1 MLYIVLVTRL
11 FTLSTMSCPFRS
23 MNTVMD
29 DNKTLTLINGDRIAM
44 SKYMSLVFEVQ
55 DLAVASPATVSRA
68 GMIYLDVDDLGY
80 RPYVESWLARSYET
94 PEDRDLVRAVSRTVC
109 SIH

>member
-1 MLYIVLVTRL
+1 
-11 FTLSTMSCPFRS
+11 
-23 MNTVMD
+23 MD

-68 GMIYLDVDDLGY
+68 GMVYLDVDDLGY
-80 RPYVESWLARSYET
+80 RPFVDSWLNSTFTTA
-94 PEDRDLVRAVSRTVC
+94 EDRDLVASVGPHCTLCVYLVCVYPIASLSAAV
-109 SIH
+109 